1 MVDDIVWSLH
11 IPTNVTFVAHS
22 ANSPRPLPLPD
33 PSYLRIH
40 AACCRIAHMS
50 GAAEYFEQI
59 FRDLEGLDVLDE
71 DGQSADT
78 LSLAL
83 LRLVPPIASNV
94 EDHAT

>member
-1 MVDDIVWSLH
+1 
-11 IPTNVTFVAHS
+11 
-22 ANSPRPLPLPD
+22 
-33 PSYLRIH
+33 
-40 AACCRIAHMS
+40 MS